1 MPVQDFHLH
10 SSLASLASSAFVLV
24 NQNFEGNR
32 PTRSPL
38 VKPSFEDSF
47 ALGEPVC
54 QEQVKKK
61 KKKLAISIPQGV
73 KMNQE

>member
-32 PTRSPL
+32 PTRSPS

-54 QEQVKKK
+54 QEQPSSAHNVIIKKTEK
-61 KKKLAISIPQGV
+61 HQV
-73 KMNQE
+73 